1 MAKSKV
7 KRGLFFYLMILVFI
21 LFGIFCVFTAIL
33 IFNPGQD
40 VFGLNLRYVSHIK
53 AVDYYKLTETDTLI
67 QNLSYDTVEFNGGY
81 TSFGITY
88 DQDAVNTKI
97 SFKPSVTG
105 LTRSEDTKFHLKIE
119 LVGSKLVVSITEP
132 EIWFGLHKG
141 AIINFV
147 CPKDTSFENV
157 AFNINTVSGAISVG
171 DRTDNSYSI
180 KDLNIKTDTGA
191 ISIYSNMRVAS
202 QNITIQ
208 AKESRMSIN
217 SNISGVL
224 NIENEKGKIKIGT
237 LCGDLRLNNSGTL
250 EADCKNVG
258 GDVFIKG
265 VNGYVRINNLGVT
278 EIQKGGTLNKVY
290 GYVNEFAE
298 GESLS
303 GYIKGN
309 LTTIDYVDNINI
321 IVNSM
326 VGNATITGCTG
337 YVEIDKLY
345 SQALIETTT
354 GSVKINEAHNKLDI
368 KTTKGNIEVVQQGE
382 DAKTTIDTQNGI
394 IIASFVKVGNAVLST
409 KTANI
414 EIRVA
419 TGEAFNL
426 TYTTK
431 NGIDVSWATTKW
443 ESSGTASI
451 FGATA
456 ETTSS
461 INASA
466 ENGKI
471 VLKDGF
477 KA

>member
-7 KRGLFFYLMILVFI
+7 KKGFFFYLMILVFI
-21 LFGIFCVFTAIL
+21 LFGIFCVLTAIL

-40 VFGLNLRYVSHIK
+40 VFGLNIRYISHIK
-53 AVDYYKLTETDTLI
+53 DVDYYKLTGTETLI
-67 QNLSYDTVEFNGGY
+67 QSLNYDTVEFNGGY

-97 SFKPSVTG
+97 SFKPSVTA
-105 LTRSEDTKFHLKIE
+105 LTRSEDTNFHLNIE
-119 LVGSKLVVSITEP
+119 LVGSKLVISITEP

-147 CPKDTSFENV
+147 CSKDTSFENV
-157 AFNINTVSGAISVG
+157 TFNINTASGAVSVG
-171 DRTDNSYSI
+171 DRTNNTYSI

-191 ISIYSNMRVAS
+191 IAIYNNLRVAS

-217 SNISGVL
+217 SNINGVL
-224 NIENEKGKIKIGT
+224 NIENAKGKIKIGT
-237 LCGDLRLNNSGTL
+237 LCGDLRLNNSDTL
-250 EADCKNVG
+250 EVDCKNVG

-265 VNGYVRINNLGVT
+265 VNGYVKIENLGIT
-278 EIQKGGTLNKVY
+278 EVQTGGTLNRVY
-290 GYVNEFAE
+290 GYVTKFAE

-326 VGNATITGCTG
+326 VGNATITGRTG

-354 GSVKINEAHNKLDI
+354 GSVTIKESHNKLDI
-368 KTTKGNIEVVQQGE
+368 KTTKGNIEVVQQGQ
-382 DAKTTIDTQNGI
+382 DAKTTIDTQNGKI
-394 IIASFVKVGNAVLST
+394 LASFAKIGNAVLST
-409 KTANI
+409 KTSNI

-426 TYTTK
+426 TYATK
-431 NGIDVSWATTKW
+431 NGIDVSWATSDW
-443 ESSGTASI
+443 EKSGTASI

-456 ETTSS
+456 ETTNS

-477 KA
+477 VA